1 VARRIVFAAVD
12 QSNAEALV
20 QEMQA
25 AWNTHDMKRFAACF
39 AEDADFVNVAGAWV
53 KGRDDQSRSGPMR
66 GSGDVERI
74 RGDRSEVCPPTS
86 SAHARKAR

>member
-25 AWNTHDMKRFAACF
+25 AWNTHDMKRFAAS
-39 AEDADFVNVAGAWV
+39 
-53 KGRDDQSRSGPMR
+53 SRKTLIS
-66 GSGDVERI
+66 
-74 RGDRSEVCPPTS
+74 
-86 SAHARKAR
+86 